1 MPPKEITEETDH
13 AEPIQLSGPTEPPPM
28 LTGPTVPPPPG
39 PPSSKEDGSEKSKVY
54 SDGKDRDK
62 PEGKKDNKE
71 KDKGSRG
78 RLWRIGLIILAVL
91 AVLLLIGLVPRLLR
105 GPQIKKDTKQAK
117 DTTPTVSE
125 TQVQTAAASDDLDLP
140 GNIQA
145 VQQTAIVARAS
156 GYVQRWYADI
166 GDKVKAGQLLATIS
180 TPDVDQQVTQARA
193 QVSQTQAAV
202 QQAIANVNGQQAN
215 LAQSE
220 ANASRAEAQYQQ
232 ARTDLAR
239 AQAALAQAD
248 EASAQQR
255 AQLAQAQAN
264 LNLAQVTARR
274 YQNLLF
280 EGAIDQQTTD
290 QAMASYETNQANVRA
305 LSASL
310 RASLANVRAF
320 SSAVGSSRA
329 NVKAYAD
336 GIRAGKA
343 AVGAAAANVRSARA
357 ATAAA
362 QANVRAAQ
370 ANVARLAS
378 LQGFNRVTA
387 PFSGVIT
394 ARNVDA
400 GAFISPSGGPLGGGS
415 SVGDT
420 SAGTSTQG
428 AAASGNPL
436 GGGSSPGGSGGQ
448 SGSLFSLAQTGALRV
463 YVNIPQTYVGVVS
476 AGQPVDLTVQELPGQ
491 KFKGSI
497 SRLAGALDPSSR
509 TLVTEVRLGN
519 PNGTLSPGMFA
530 QVHLHVPHPPGA
542 VLIPGGALVT
552 NSGGTQVVTI
562 DKNSKLHFQPIT
574 LGRDL
579 GKTLEV
585 TQGLSVGQQIVAT
598 PSDDLKDGQKVK
610 VTQAPPSP

>member
-1 MPPKEITEETDH
+1 MPPENITQDKE
-13 AEPIQLSGPTEPPPM
+13 AA
-28 LTGPTVPPPPG
+28 
-39 PPSSKEDGSEKSKVY
+39 KVY
-54 SDGKDRDK
+54 RQPDDGKDTPDDK
-62 PEGKKDNKE
+62 PEGKKD
-71 KDKGSRG
+71 DKGSRG
-78 RLWRIGLIILAVL
+78 RLWRIALIILAVL

-105 GPQIKKDTKQAK
+105 GPQMKKDTKQAK
-117 DTTPTVSE
+117 NTTPTVSV
-125 TQVQTAAASDDLDLP
+125 TSVQAAAASDDLNLP

-180 TPDVDQQVTQARA
+180 TPDLDQQVTQARA
-193 QVSQTQAAV
+193 QVSQTQAAA
-202 QQAIANVNGQQAN
+202 QQALAGVSSQQSN
-215 LAQSE
+215 LAQAE
-220 ANASRAEAQYQQ
+220 ANASRGEAQYQQ

-239 AQAALAQAD
+239 AQAALAQAQ

-255 AQLAQAQAN
+255 AQLAQAKAN

-274 YQNLLF
+274 YQNLLS

-290 QAMASYETNQANVRA
+290 QAVASYETNQANVQA

-320 SSAVGSSRA
+320 ASAVGSSRA

-336 GIRAGKA
+336 GIRAGQA
-343 AVGAAAANVRSARA
+343 AVGAAAANVRASRA
-357 ATAAA
+357 A
-362 QANVRAAQ
+362 ANASEANIRAAQ

-378 LQGFNRVTA
+378 LQGFNKVTA

-400 GAFISPSGGPLGGGS
+400 GAFISSSGGPLGGGG
-415 SVGDT
+415 SVGDA

-436 GGGSSPGGSGGQ
+436 SGGSSPGGSGGQ
-448 SGSLFSLAQTGALRV
+448 SGSLFSLAQTNALRV
-463 YVNIPQTYVGVVS
+463 YVNIPQTYIGVVS
-476 AGQPVDLTVQELPGQ
+476 AGQPVNITVQELPGQ
-491 KFKGSI
+491 KLKGTI
-497 SRLAGALDPSSR
+497 SRAAGALDPSSR
-509 TLVTEVRLGN
+509 TLVSEVRLTN
-519 PNGTLSPGMFA
+519 PNGTLTPGMFA
-530 QVHLHVPHPPGA
+530 QVHLHVPHPPGT
-542 VLIPGGALVT
+542 VIIPGGALVT
-552 NSGGTQVVTI
+552 NANGTQVILV
-562 DKNSKLHFQPIT
+562 DKNSKLHFQTIT

-585 TQGLSVGQQIVAT
+585 MQGLSVGQQIVAT
-598 PSDDLKDGQKVK
+598 PSDDLKEGQTVHTTK
-610 VTQAPPSP
+610 APPSP

>member
-1 MPPKEITEETDH
+1 MPPENTTQD
-13 AEPIQLSGPTEPPPM
+13 AEAA
-28 LTGPTVPPPPG
+28 
-39 PPSSKEDGSEKSKVY
+39 KVY
-54 SDGKDRDK
+54 RQPEDGKDT
-62 PEGKKDNKE
+62 PEGKDDTP
-71 KDKGSRG
+71 KDKKDDTGSRG
-78 RLWRIGLIILAVL
+78 RLWRIALITLAVL

-105 GPQIKKDTKQAK
+105 GPQIKKDTAQAK
-117 DTTPTVSE
+117 NTTPTVSV
-125 TQVQTAAASDDLDLP
+125 TGVQAATASDDLTLP

-193 QVSQTQAAV
+193 QVSQTQAAA
-202 QQAIANVNGQQAN
+202 QQALADVNGQQSN
-215 LAQSE
+215 LAQSQ

-239 AQAALAQAD
+239 AQAALAQAQ
-248 EASAQQR
+248 EGAAQQR
-255 AQLAQAQAN
+255 AQLAQAKAN
-264 LNLAQVTARR
+264 LTLAQVTARR
-274 YQNLLF
+274 YQNLLS

-290 QAMASYETNQANVRA
+290 QAVASYVTNQANVQA

-320 SSAVGSSRA
+320 TSAVGSSRA

-336 GIRAGKA
+336 GIRAGQA
-343 AVGAAAANVRSARA
+343 AVGAAAANVRAARA
-357 ATAAA
+357 AASAS
-362 QANVRAAQ
+362 QSNIRAAQ

-400 GAFISPSGGPLGGGS
+400 GAFISSSGGPLGGGG
-415 SVGDT
+415 SVGDA
-420 SAGTSTQG
+420 SAGASTQG

-436 GGGSSPGGSGGQ
+436 GGGSSPGGGGQ
-448 SGSLFSLAQTGALRV
+448 SGSLFSLAQTNALRV
-463 YVNIPQTYVGVVS
+463 YVNIPQTYIGVVS
-476 AGQPVDLTVQELPGQ
+476 AGQPVDITVQELLGQ
-491 KFKGSI
+491 KFKGTI
-497 SRLAGALDPSSR
+497 SRAAGALDPSSR
-509 TLVTEVRLGN
+509 TLVSEVRLPN
-519 PNGTLSPGMFA
+519 PNGTLTPGMFA
-530 QVHLHVPHPPGA
+530 QVHLHIAHPPGA
-542 VLIPGGALVT
+542 VIIPGGALVT
-552 NSGGTQVVTI
+552 SADGTQVILV
-562 DKNSKLHFQPIT
+562 DKNSKLHFQRIT

-598 PSDDLKDGQKVK
+598 PSDDLKEGQTVK
-610 VTQAPPSP
+610 TAPAPPSP

>member
-1 MPPKEITEETDH
+1 MPPENTTQDKE
-13 AEPIQLSGPTEPPPM
+13 AA
-28 LTGPTVPPPPG
+28 
-39 PPSSKEDGSEKSKVY
+39 KVY
-54 SDGKDRDK
+54 RQPGDDKDTPKDEPK
-62 PEGKKDNKE
+62 DKKD
-71 KDKGSRG
+71 DKGSRG
-78 RLWRIGLIILAVL
+78 RLWRIALIILAVL

-105 GPQIKKDTKQAK
+105 GPQMKKDTKQAK
-117 DTTPTVSE
+117 NTTPTVSV
-125 TQVQTAAASDDLDLP
+125 TGVQAAEASDDLDLP

-193 QVSQTQAAV
+193 QVSQTQAAA
-202 QQAIANVNGQQAN
+202 QQALAGVSSQQSN
-215 LAQSE
+215 LAQAQ
-220 ANASRAEAQYQQ
+220 ANASRGEAQYQQ

-239 AQAALAQAD
+239 AQAALAQAQ

-255 AQLAQAQAN
+255 AQLAQAKAN

-274 YQNLLF
+274 YQNLLS

-290 QAMASYETNQANVRA
+290 QAVASYETNQANVQA

-320 SSAVGSSRA
+320 TSAVGSSRA

-336 GIRAGKA
+336 GIRAGEA
-343 AVGAAAANVRSARA
+343 AVGAAAANVRAARA
-357 ATAAA
+357 A
-362 QANVRAAQ
+362 ANASEANIRAAQ

-400 GAFISPSGGPLGGGS
+400 GAFISSSGGPLGGGS
-415 SVGDT
+415 SVGDAT
-420 SAGTSTQG
+420 AGTSTQG

-448 SGSLFSLAQTGALRV
+448 SGSLFSLAQTTALRV
-463 YVNIPQTYVGVVS
+463 YVNIPQTYIGVVS
-476 AGQPVDLTVQELPGQ
+476 AGQPVDITVQELPGQ
-491 KFKGSI
+491 KFKGTI
-497 SRLAGALDPSSR
+497 SRAAGALDPSSR
-509 TLVTEVRLGN
+509 TLVSEVRLAN
-519 PNGTLSPGMFA
+519 PNGTLTPGMFA
-530 QVHLHVPHPPGA
+530 QVHLHVPHPPGT

-552 NSGGTQVVTI
+552 NADGTQVVLV
-562 DKNSKLHFQPIT
+562 DKNSKLHFQTIT

-598 PSDDLKDGQKVK
+598 PSDDLKEGQSVHTTK
-610 VTQAPPSP
+610 APPSP

>member
-1 MPPKEITEETDH
+1 MPPENTTQDKE
-13 AEPIQLSGPTEPPPM
+13 AA
-28 LTGPTVPPPPG
+28 
-39 PPSSKEDGSEKSKVY
+39 KVY
-54 SDGKDRDK
+54 RQPDDKPEDDK
-62 PEGKKDNKE
+62 PEGKKDDK
-71 KDKGSRG
+71 KDDKGSRG

-91 AVLLLIGLVPRLLR
+91 AVLLLIGLIPRLLR
-105 GPQIKKDTKQAK
+105 GPQIKKDTKEAK
-117 DTTPTVSE
+117 NATSSVSV
-125 TQVQTAAASDDLDLP
+125 TQVKAAAASDDLTLP

-193 QVSQTQAAV
+193 QVSQTQAAQ
-202 QQAIANVNGQQAN
+202 QQALANVNGQQSN
-215 LAQSE
+215 LAQAE
-220 ANASRAEAQYQQ
+220 ANASRGEAQYQQ

-239 AQAALAQAD
+239 AQAALAQAQ
-248 EASAQQR
+248 EGSAQQR
-255 AQLAQAQAN
+255 AQLAQAKSN

-274 YQNLLF
+274 YQNLLS

-290 QAMASYETNQANVRA
+290 QAVASYETNQANVQA

-320 SSAVGSSRA
+320 TSAVGSSRA

-336 GIRAGKA
+336 GIRAGQA
-343 AVGAAAANVRSARA
+343 AVGAAAANVRAARA
-357 ATAAA
+357 AATASE
-362 QANVRAAQ
+362 ANIRAAQ

-400 GAFISPSGGPLGGGS
+400 GAFISSSGGPLGGGS
-415 SVGDT
+415 SVGDAT
-420 SAGTSTQG
+420 AGTSTQG

-436 GGGSSPGGSGGQ
+436 GGGSSPGGGGQ
-448 SGSLFSLAQTGALRV
+448 SGSLFSLAQTNALRV
-463 YVNIPQTYVGVVS
+463 YVNIPQTYIGVVS
-476 AGQPVDLTVQELPGQ
+476 AGQPVDITVQELTGQ
-491 KFKGSI
+491 KFKGTI
-497 SRLAGALDPSSR
+497 SRAAGALDPSSR
-509 TLVTEVRLGN
+509 TLVSEVRLAN
-519 PNGTLSPGMFA
+519 PKGTLTPGMFA

-542 VLIPGGALVT
+542 VIIPGGALVT
-552 NSGGTQVVTI
+552 NADGTQVILV
-562 DKNSKLHFQPIT
+562 DKNDKLHYQTIT

-585 TQGLSVGQQIVAT
+585 TQGLSVGQQIVAS
-598 PSDDLKDGQKVK
+598 PSDDLKEGQKVK
-610 VTQAPPSP
+610 ATQAPPSP